1 VGSPPRH
8 TAVAQAASVRG
19 EIGTVETLLYVRHG
33 TSEFNLER
41 RFGGST
47 DTPLAPQ
54 GYEEAR
60 IAAEVAAGV
69 TIDCI
74 VSSPL
79 SRCRRTAEIIAE
91 RIGFPIER
99 IIVNEL
105 LVERGFGPLEGTPL
119 RPEAEIENEPGVE
132 TTDALLG
139 RAWTGARMSLE
150 HRREAHFGVWSRSV
164 RRSAPKYVPP
174 GAPHRCAKR
183 GQSPPTGHPRTRS
196 SPVGTELASAV
207 TI

>member
-1 VGSPPRH
+1 M
-8 TAVAQAASVRG
+8 
-19 EIGTVETLLYVRHG
+19 ETLLYVRHG

-41 RFGGST
+41 RFGGLT

-60 IAAEVAAGV
+60 IAGEVAAGAV
-69 TIDCI
+69 IDCI

-91 RIGFPIER
+91 RIGFPTER
-99 IIVNEL
+99 ILFNEL

-132 TTDALLG
+132 TPEALLE
-139 RAWTGARMSLE
+139 RAWRVNAWVSNIDATHVLMCGHGA
-150 HRREAHFGVWSRSV
+150 FGRVLRSTF
-164 RRSAPKYVPP
+164 RPEFPLLAPSEDGPRPP
-174 GAPHRCAKR
+174 GIQNAVITCWLKACVCCEYLEP
-183 GQSPPTGHPRTRS
+183 GE
-196 SPVGTELASAV
+196 PV
-207 TI
+207 